1 MRWRLPFFA
10 ARRGMFTRKVPDPVK
25 KPDLIPTDA
34 LANGP
39 MSTPKLAPDGL
50 HIAAR
55 MNVKGAE
62 NLAILAVRDEAPILI
77 PIGQKKGDPTCA
89 GIVGRAIARC

>member
-1 MRWRLPFFA
+1 
-10 ARRGMFTRKVPDPVK
+10 
-25 KPDLIPTDA
+25 
-34 LANGP
+34 
-39 MSTPKLAPDGL
+39 
-50 HIAAR
+50 